1 MFPLAFRVA
10 SFQIRFE
17 VAMAEHPVANE
28 FPMVVF
34 LNVDNSIRET
44 KNWSE
49 LWRLCFVKLPYLYSL
64 RKYLN

>member
-44 KNWSE
+44 RN
-49 LWRLCFVKLPYLYSL
+49 
-64 RKYLN
+64 